1 MPRNS
6 RCLRLFA
13 ACALLVG
20 IEGALALSEASAK
33 AVAAA
38 RLAAGRPLSLLQLRQ
53 KAAHGIGPD
62 FLGDGDVE
70 PIKAMPKLESA
81 GILASSSSRAAGPM
95 RLEAIQA
102 LPKLESAE
110 ALATSPSPAAEPKR
124 LVALQAAAAAAAA
137 VAAAAPP
144 AQGLAAQ
151 GGQGRPAP
159 HGMKHWEN
167 FDIQEKDA
175 AVLPSVRLERA
186 EASAEHWASLFSA
199 GARAAFKNAVPD
211 STVAWLSSVAKAAQY
226 EAHQA
231 VAPPTQGAETAA
243 AAPGAMKLNGVVRLS
258 AAERAALAKRPAAMV
273 AVATTHEAAAAAEM
287 SSGARMDSPANRAGL
302 LSVEQQRTQATLL
315 VQMKV
320 EKDAELRQ
328 AEDLDRQ
335 SQMEDVMNQA
345 RESHRW

>member
-6 RCLRLFA
+6 RCLRLSA
-13 ACALLVG
+13 AFALLAG
-20 IEGALALSEASAK
+20 IEGALALSEASAN

-38 RLAAGRPLSLLQLRQ
+38 RMAPVRPLSLLQLGQ
-53 KAAHGIGPD
+53 KAAHSIGPD

-70 PIKAMPKLESA
+70 PIK
-81 GILASSSSRAAGPM
+81 
-95 RLEAIQA
+95 A

-124 LVALQAAAAAAAA
+124 LVALQAAASAAAA

-151 GGQGRPAP
+151 GGQGRPAS

-167 FDIQEKDA
+167 FDIQEKEA

-243 AAPGAMKLNGVVRLS
+243 AAPGAMKFNGVVRLS
-258 AAERAALAKRPAAMV
+258 ASERAALTKRPAAMV
-273 AVATTHEAAAAAEM
+273 AVATTHEAAAAAET
-287 SSGARMDSPANRAGL
+287 SSGARMDSPASRAGL

-320 EKDAELRQ
+320 EEDAELRQ

-335 SQMEDVMNQA
+335 SQMDDVMNQA
-345 RESHRW
+345 RESHRWG